1 MAIARMIV
9 ELRIPHARSLKDRRQ
24 VVRALKDR
32 LRHGFNISVA
42 ELDEAVLWQS
52 ATIGIVAISA
62 ARNYLRGEMEIVELA
77 INRMTAELGAEIED
91 CWWEFVESDETEEP
105 PEIDS

>member
-42 ELDEAVLWQS
+42 ELDEAVL
-52 ATIGIVAISA
+52 
-62 ARNYLRGEMEIVELA
+62 
-77 INRMTAELGAEIED
+77 
-91 CWWEFVESDETEEP
+91 
-105 PEIDS
+105 